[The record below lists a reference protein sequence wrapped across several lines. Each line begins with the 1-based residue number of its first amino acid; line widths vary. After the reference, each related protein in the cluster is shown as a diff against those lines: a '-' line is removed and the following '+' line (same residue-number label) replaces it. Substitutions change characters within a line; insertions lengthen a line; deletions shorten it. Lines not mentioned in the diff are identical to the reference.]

1 MVFGI
6 FEQMLR
12 LKWSWPSSHHSR
24 PHPHISCTITGI
36 HIKRDPGVLL
46 QVDSLAA
53 MACRCNG
60 YGCTSVVSSA
70 QQSSSPSGTRL
81 KLGHT
86 KYPAR
91 NCRSFRTSS
100 NTATNATDFLGIR
113 KSERHP
119 ASPPEIES
127 SPTNAC
133 RPTHVL
139 RMSPDVLTF
148 LPKAKLDRTGPF
160 PTLWPRLLRKDKS
173 KEPVDANV
181 PTKQRSTAWWDTG
194 ITAIDLGLRAWGRH
208 L

>member
-1 MVFGI
+1 MSHPRLAGEEGWGQSTLRVDLRVAYFRGDPYKYLFSRGLTDFIVRLIGLVFGI

-12 LKWSWPSSHHSR
+12 LKRSWKSSHHSR

-36 HIKRDPGVLL
+36 NIKRDPGVLL
-46 QVDSLAA
+46 QVYSLAA

-113 KSERHP
+113 NSERHP
-119 ASPPEIES
+119 ASPRKSKAVPQTLAVPHMS
-127 SPTNAC
+127 C
-133 RPTHVL
+133 GCH
-139 RMSPDVLTF
+139 RMS
-148 LPKAKLDRTGPF
+148 
-160 PTLWPRLLRKDKS
+160 
-173 KEPVDANV
+173 
-181 PTKQRSTAWWDTG
+181 
-194 ITAIDLGLRAWGRH
+194 
-208 L
+208 